1 MSEEKKPKVFVRK
14 ASGLVRTAGVWDVL
28 AYNIN
33 FTSIG
38 LLLAFLIWLGPAF
51 YPGISMSWSTIICV
65 LLILPLSLVFGYLAS
80 TMPRFCAPAS
90 VSATYW

>member
-1 MSEEKKPKVFVRK
+1 MNTAGEVKKPEVFVRK

-38 LLLAFLIWLGPAF
+38 LLLIFLILLGPAF
-51 YPGISMSWSTIICV
+51 YPGVSMATSAIVCT
-65 LLILPLSLVFGYLAS
+65 LLLLPLSLVFGYLAS
-80 TMPRFCAPAS
+80 TMPR
-90 VSATYW
+90 

>member
-1 MSEEKKPKVFVRK
+1 MSENSPNQKPQTFVRK

-38 LLLAFLIWLGPAF
+38 LLLAFLIL
-51 YPGISMSWSTIICV
+51 
-65 LLILPLSLVFGYLAS
+65 
-80 TMPRFCAPAS
+80 
-90 VSATYW
+90 